1 MEMSS
6 VLHLVRTDVEAL
18 GRLGG
23 PELEQAVERLVA
35 PLEPVMRSRILDAVT
50 QLAAEL
56 TTDLPEGRVETRLD
70 GDSVT
75 LAFVQDA
82 EAPREAREDL
92 DARIT
97 LRLPETLKAR
107 IEAAAARQGVSVNT
121 WLLRQIERGSS
132 TDTRGR
138 RQLRGHGRS

>member
-35 PLEPVMRSRILDAVT
+35 PLEPVLRSRILDAVT